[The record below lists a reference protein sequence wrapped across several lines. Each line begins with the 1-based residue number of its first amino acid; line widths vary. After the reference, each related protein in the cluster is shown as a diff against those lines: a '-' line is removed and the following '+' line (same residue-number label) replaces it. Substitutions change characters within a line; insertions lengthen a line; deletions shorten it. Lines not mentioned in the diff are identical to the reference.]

1 MKRSNSDFLMITLEN
16 IVDGKITNLEI
27 DQNALFQYL
36 DKIDMKE
43 KYLKRVRNRQKL
55 FERRKAK
62 YGKKKK

>member
-16 IVDGKITNLEI
+16 IVDGKLTNLEI

-55 FERRKAK
+55 YERRKAK
-62 YGKKKK
+62 YGKK

>member
-43 KYLKRVRNRQKL
+43 KYLKRVKNRQKL

-62 YGKKKK
+62 YGKK

>member
-1 MKRSNSDFLMITLEN
+1 MITLEN
-16 IVDGKITNLEI
+16 IVDGKLTNLEI

-43 KYLKRVRNRQKL
+43 KYLKRVRNIQKL